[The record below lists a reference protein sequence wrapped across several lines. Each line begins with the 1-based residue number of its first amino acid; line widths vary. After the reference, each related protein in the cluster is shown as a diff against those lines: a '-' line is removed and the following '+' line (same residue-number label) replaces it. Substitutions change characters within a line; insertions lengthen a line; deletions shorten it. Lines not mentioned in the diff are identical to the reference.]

1 MAEKNEKRVL
11 SRGKYLQL
19 VENGGWEWVERV
31 KARPGVKAALA
42 MPDKTNPALRTFS
55 GHAR

>member
-31 KARPGVKAALA
+31 
-42 MPDKTNPALRTFS
+42 N
-55 GHAR
+55 

>member
-1 MAEKNEKRVL
+1 
-11 SRGKYLQL
+11 
-19 VENGGWEWVERV
+19 V

-55 GHAR
+55 GEVR